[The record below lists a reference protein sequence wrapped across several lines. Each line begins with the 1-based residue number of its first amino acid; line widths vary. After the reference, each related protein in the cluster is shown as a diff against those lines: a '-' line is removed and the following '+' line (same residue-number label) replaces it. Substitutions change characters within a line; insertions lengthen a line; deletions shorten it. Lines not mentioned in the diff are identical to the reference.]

1 MPLLSRR
8 DRIYLDYSRDIDRVV
23 EDWGDHEGLVKSKV
37 LRWADQFE
45 DADLPLAMKV
55 LKKIRYYSS
64 SNIRSMTSRLVE
76 MTWDYY
82 RRMRKKRIFFIPI
95 GLPQQGSS
103 FIARALRDTPGVW
116 GENIID
122 MVRLEKLRP
131 EKIDALV
138 FFDDFFGTG
147 DTLSGWWQR
156 ARILVQPKN
165 VPVTLAPLVLNEP
178 AKLVA
183 RRIADSVLS
192 VEELR
197 DHDNV
202 FAASSPRFEA
212 SEKRRLLRY
221 CKTTGCDKD
230 RVKGFGSC
238 GLLVAF
244 KHGCPDNS
252 LPILWSSVEGQWEG
266 LFRRSGL

>member
-1 MPLLSRR
+1 MPRLSRR
-8 DRIYLDYSRDIDRVV
+8 DQIYDDYSVDIDRVV
-23 EDWGDHEGLVKSKV
+23 EDYGDHEGLVTSKV
-37 LRWADQFE
+37 LRWAEQFE
-45 DADLPLAMKV
+45 DADLQLAIKV

-64 SNIRSMTSRLVE
+64 SNIRAMTSRLVE

-82 RRMRKKRIFFIPI
+82 KRMRKKRIFFIPM

-103 FIARALRDTPGVW
+103 IIARALRDTPGVW
-116 GENIID
+116 PENVID
-122 MVRLEKLRP
+122 MVRLEKLKR
-131 EKIDALV
+131 EKMDALV

-165 VPVTLAPLVLNEP
+165 VPVTLAPLVLNDR
-178 AKLVA
+178 ARQVA

-192 VEELR
+192 IEELR
-197 DHDNV
+197 DQDNV
-202 FAASSPRFEA
+202 FEATSLKFEA
-212 SEKRRLLRY
+212 SEKKRLLRY
-221 CKTTGCDKD
+221 CKATGCDKD
-230 RVKGFGSC
+230 CVRGFGSC

-252 LPILWSSVEGQWEG
+252 LPILWSNVEGRWEG